1 MKKTHKK
8 ILFIILAVLII
19 CGGIVVYWKFNNP
32 SPSQCGFP
40 CKKWSIG
47 YDRKNRYLVFGI
59 NIKSRVSKR
68 THDQTQ
74 KGWKTFHNLC
84 GYI

>member
-32 SPSQCGFP
+32 SPSQCGFHA
-40 CKKWSIG
+40 
-47 YDRKNRYLVFGI
+47 KNGPLVTI
-59 NIKSRVSKR
+59 EKI
-68 THDQTQ
+68 D
-74 KGWKTFHNLC
+74 
-84 GYI
+84 I